1 MSRFL
6 YHLARGAEW
15 REAEVSGTYRGS
27 ADDRRDG
34 FLHFSTA
41 EQVVESARRHRA
53 GESDVLLVV
62 VPEAA
67 LEAWK
72 WEPAR
77 SGALFPH
84 LYGGLPLKAVVAV
97 HALPL
102 GPDGAHVFPP
112 LID

>member
-1 MSRFL
+1 L

-15 REAEVSGTYRGS
+15 QAAEALGAYRGS

-53 GESDVLLVV
+53 GEKDVLLIV

-67 LEAWK
+67 LESWR
-72 WEPAR
+72 WEASR

-84 LYGGLPLKAVVAV
+84 LYGDLPLKAVVAV
-97 HALPL
+97 HELPL
-102 GPDGAHVFPP
+102 GPDGLHVFPP
-112 LID
+112 LIG